1 MPPAGQDGMEVQE
14 EEPDKF
20 STDVAALLGA
30 DGGPKL
36 DKLFKYL
43 ILATAKGVVRHE
55 RILGEL
61 QAASNITVWK
71 ASDAHPLN
79 KPLKQRY
86 GEYMDAVKAAG
97 KDHKL
102 GGPQGVLA
110 MELLELITEQTGQVD
125 LGDEKLRA
133 VREFRLKMGEME
145 VEEVMETFPL
155 IKVQKAFSKKGERK
169 NIQIKICIYC
179 SNTVQTCINMWLSA
193 NGATRLTGTPAPAA
207 TERDLVK
214 MLSKIDEMTKK

>member
-1 MPPAGQDGMEVQE
+1 
-14 EEPDKF
+14 
-20 STDVAALLGA
+20 
-30 DGGPKL
+30 
-36 DKLFKYL
+36 
-43 ILATAKGVVRHE
+43 
-55 RILGEL
+55 
-61 QAASNITVWK
+61 
-71 ASDAHPLN
+71 
-79 KPLKQRY
+79 
-86 GEYMDAVKAAG
+86 MDAVKAAG

-110 MELLELITEQTGQVD
+110 MELLELITEQPGQAEVVD
-125 LGDEKLRA
+125 EQKGA
-133 VREFRLKMGEME
+133 VGEFRHSLGQKE
-145 VEEVMETFPL
+145 VEEVMETVPL

-169 NIQIKICIYC
+169 NIKIKICIYC